1 MQEHGENKMSLKDL
15 TIIYDS
21 WGGSVKLMSI
31 VELLKSVD
39 TLAKI
44 INQKNHELEELK
56 KGYDSKLHEINKY
69 IRILQEQEGIKVDGE
84 IPEEILRQKIN
95 NVIKC
100 SKCDHEIWNINS
112 DNEFIII
119 PKQKLQYLLG
129 KESDKRLLD
138 GLGELTLQKDSVT
151 DTNSEIR
158 PSPKGYSSPKGYKK
172 QYHTKSKKICS
183 YCSKPGHSRAHCLI
197 RLATPKK

>member
-1 MQEHGENKMSLKDL
+1 
-15 TIIYDS
+15 
-21 WGGSVKLMSI
+21 MSI

-56 KGYDSKLHEINKY
+56 KGYDSKIHEINKY
-69 IRILQEQEGIKVDGE
+69 IKILQEQEGIKPDE
-84 IPEEILRQKIN
+84 QIPENVFRDKID

-112 DNEFIII
+112 NSEFIII

-129 KESDKRLLD
+129 NESDKRLLD
-138 GLGELTLQKDSVT
+138 ELRELTIQKDSGM

-158 PSPKGYSSPKGYKK
+158 PSSKGFSNPKGNKK
-172 QYHTKSKKICS
+172 QYNTKSKKTCS

-197 RLATPKK
+197 RLATPTK

>member
-1 MQEHGENKMSLKDL
+1 
-15 TIIYDS
+15 
-21 WGGSVKLMSI
+21 MSI

-44 INQKNHELEELK
+44 INQKNNELEELK
-56 KGYDSKLHEINKY
+56 KGYDAKLHEINKY
-69 IRILQEQEGIKVDGE
+69 IRILQEHEGVEPDGE
-84 IPEEILRQKIN
+84 MPDAVFREKIDS
-95 NVIKC
+95 ITKC

-112 DNEFIII
+112 NSEFIII

-129 KESDKRLLD
+129 NESDKRLLD
-138 GLGELTLQKDSVT
+138 GLRELTIQKDSGT

-172 QYHTKSKKICS
+172 QYNTKSKKTCS

-197 RLATPKK
+197 RLATPTE

>member
-1 MQEHGENKMSLKDL
+1 M
-15 TIIYDS
+15 
-21 WGGSVKLMSI
+21 
-31 VELLKSVD
+31 
-39 TLAKI
+39 
-44 INQKNHELEELK
+44 K

-69 IRILQEQEGIKVDGE
+69 IRILQEQEVIKVDGE
-84 IPEEILRQKIN
+84 IPEEILRQKID

-100 SKCDHEIWNINS
+100 SKCD
-112 DNEFIII
+112 
-119 PKQKLQYLLG
+119 QYLLG

-138 GLGELTLQKDSVT
+138 GLGELTLQKDSVS

-197 RLATPKK
+197 RLATPTK

>member
-1 MQEHGENKMSLKDL
+1 MTPGRFSKA
-15 TIIYDS
+15 YVDS
-21 WGGSVKLMSI
+21 RITEECGY
-31 VELLKSVD
+31 
-39 TLAKI
+39 TR
-44 INQKNHELEELK
+44 KNHKPKKSRVGGIE

-100 SKCDHEIWNINS
+100 SKCDHEVWNINS

-151 DTNSEIR
+151 DTNSRYDQVLRDIQVLKGIR
-158 PSPKGYSSPKGYKK
+158 SN
-172 QYHTKSKKICS
+172 IIL
-183 YCSKPGHSRAHCLI
+183 SRRKYVRTVPNQVILEHI
-197 RLATPKK
+197 V

>member
-1 MQEHGENKMSLKDL
+1 
-15 TIIYDS
+15 
-21 WGGSVKLMSI
+21 MSI

-56 KGYDSKLHEINKY
+56 KGYDAKLHEINKY
-69 IRILQEQEGIKVDGE
+69 IRVLQEQEDVKPDGE
-84 IPEEILRQKIN
+84 MPEEVFREKIDSI
-95 NVIKC
+95 IKC

-112 DNEFIII
+112 NNEFIII
-119 PKQKLQYLLG
+119 PKKKLQYLLG
-129 KESDKRLLD
+129 NESDKRLLD
-138 GLGELTLQKDSVT
+138 GLRELTIQKDSGA

-172 QYHTKSKKICS
+172 QYNTKSKKTCS

-197 RLATPKK
+197 RLATPTK